1 MASWK
6 QKRKYKVDFGGG
18 RVLAL
23 PYRMLVLPAFDNL
36 TPKAIAVLI
45 KLAKNYNGSNNG
57 DLSCTAQMM
66 AKGRP
71 MDAKTLASA
80 LQELIEAGLI
90 VRTREYRKGREKGM
104 ARCALYAVTWAAID
118 ECPGKDLE
126 VKPGPPTF
134 KFD

>member
-1 MASWK
+1 MARK
-6 QKRKYKVDFGGG
+6 KRFKADWGGG
-18 RVLAL
+18 RALAL
-23 PYRMLVLPAFDNL
+23 PYLILIHPAFDNL
-36 TPKAIAVLI
+36 TPKAIAVLV
-45 KLAKNYNGSNNG
+45 KLARYYNGRNNG
-57 DLSCTAQMM
+57 DLSCTATMM

-80 LQELIEAGLI
+80 LQELLEAKLI

-134 KFD
+134 WRN

>member
-1 MASWK
+1 MPRK
-6 QKRKYKVDFGGG
+6 KRYKVDFGGG
-18 RVLAL
+18 RALAL
-23 PYRMLVLPAFDNL
+23 PHRMLIHPAFDNL

-45 KLAKNYNGSNNG
+45 KLARNFNGYNNG
-57 DLSCTAQMM
+57 DLSCTVQMM

-80 LQELIEAGLI
+80 LQELLEAGLI

-104 ARCALYAVTWAAID
+104 ARCALYAVTWAAIQ

-134 KFD
+134 NFNSF